1 MSGYA
6 PGGAIT
12 YADLLELANNSQQL
26 PDTVQAWNDLA
37 QGIEVNAKYLDQQV
51 HAPMSGSWYGVASE
65 LAQDAVTKENA
76 DLQGQAAL
84 VHKIAGELEQFY
96 SNMVQLADNLE
107 LLVEEPFQLPRATGP
122 FVAPSPPGSPPSP
135 PSPGLW
141 GPTET
146 WPLPTIFRGTYTIAT
161 GTGSVAGGTVVVQ
174 SNALTMLKGAG
185 ITQNDIN
192 WWRSAYQYEVTWYI
206 NKANALDEAAAEELR
221 QLMPDTAPKTKGKT
235 SPKPTPT
242 DTLGGKAVTVAA
254 WGSDPSDPD
263 AGSLWGIAQKEYGN
277 GNYWPLIYEAN
288 KNSYGGNWGP
298 NDIQTGWTINVPAIK
313 RGAPIPT
320 PPANSSSAT

>member
-1 MSGYA
+1 MTGNA

-37 QGIEVNAKYLDQQV
+37 QGVEVNAKYLDQQV
-51 HAPMSGSWYGVASE
+51 HAPMSGSWYGIASE

-76 DLQGQAAL
+76 DLQGQAGTI
-84 VHKIAGELEQFY
+84 HKIAGELEQFY
-96 SNMVQLADNLE
+96 SNLVELANNLE
-107 LLVEEPFQLPRATGP
+107 LLEEEPFQLPRATGP
-122 FVAPSPPGSPPSP
+122 FVAPFPPGSPPSP

-141 GPTET
+141 PPTET
-146 WPLPTIFRGTYTIAT
+146 WPLPTIFRGAFTIAT

-174 SNALTMLKGAG
+174 PNAPTMLKSAG

-192 WWRSAYQYEVTWYI
+192 WWQSAYQYEVTWYI
-206 NKANALDEAAAEELR
+206 DKANALDVTAAEELR
-221 QLMPDTAPKTKGKT
+221 QLMPDTAPKPKGKT
-235 SPKPTPT
+235 SPKRAPT
-242 DTLGGKAVTVAA
+242 DMLGGKTVTVAA

-288 KNSYGGNWGP
+288 KGSFGGNWGP
-298 NDIQTGWTINVPAIK
+298 NDIQTGWSINVPAIK
-313 RGAPIPT
+313 RGTPVPT
-320 PPANSSSAT
+320 PPANSGSSA